1 MAAANHQKRDRES
14 KTASEKGKE
23 MSRPQSADSLRR
35 TPVLDL
41 SQLTVM
47 ELGALVDALRDAQ
60 LQTDV
65 LPGMTAIWEDM
76 CILRMEARSEFIR
89 KFFEVR

>member
-1 MAAANHQKRDRES
+1 
-14 KTASEKGKE
+14 
-23 MSRPQSADSLRR
+23 MSRPQSADSLRRTPVLDSLRR